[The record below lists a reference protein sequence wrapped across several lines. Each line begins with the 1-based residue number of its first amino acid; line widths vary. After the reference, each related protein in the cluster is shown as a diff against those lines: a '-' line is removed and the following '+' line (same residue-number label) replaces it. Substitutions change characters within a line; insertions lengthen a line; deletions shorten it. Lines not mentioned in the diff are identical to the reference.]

1 MNRPAS
7 EESEQE
13 LLTYA
18 LLRLNAKALGLALG
32 VIFGLAIFIATNWL
46 LLEGGH
52 LDAQGNRVVGPNL
65 ALLGN
70 FFLGYSV
77 SFVGSLIGF
86 SYGFALG
93 TITGAAIGVI
103 YNKLSSLRIS
113 RDTKRADEQ

>member
-7 EESEQE
+7 EEAEE
-13 LLTYA
+13 ALLARA

-32 VIFGLAIFIATNWL
+32 VLLGLGIFIATNWL
-46 LLEGGH
+46 LLQGGH

-70 FFLGYSV
+70 FFLGYRV
-77 SFVGSLIGF
+77 SFTGSLIGF
-86 SYGFALG
+86 AYGFALG

-103 YNKLSSLRIS
+103 YNKLSSFRTP
-113 RDTKRADEQ
+113 RDTNHADER